1 MQIGPVRI
9 ASRSVWPSQTLVQ
22 TPHMS
27 SQTLPNA
34 TTDNS
39 HPRDAPHLDFDTG
52 KELLRYRKRWWQLW
66 LPSGIPPPPPD
77 SFQDAELTPMA
88 TASWFSLLTY
98 TWISPIMRL
107 GYQRTLQA
115 TDMWRVS
122 PDQEA
127 GILCEQLEAA
137 WDRRVAAATNWN
149 DGLADGRSNPSV
161 FKRGVWILRSL
172 SAGTR
177 FRQQRSALE
186 KSWREKDGRRE
197 ASLAWALNDV
207 LGHIFW
213 WGGVS
218 KVLGDTSQLMGPL
231 VVKAIINFAN
241 DRATARQQG
250 TEPPSVG
257 RGIGMAFALIAVV
270 ISASVFQHQFF
281 WRSMY
286 TGVLSRAALTAL
298 IYKRAVRLSGK
309 SRVFLTNAKILTHL
323 SSDLGRLDV
332 CAQWFHAAWTAPI
345 QATICLVILL
355 TMLGPSALAGFSL
368 FLVIIPITERLIAG
382 QFKIRR
388 GLMKYTD
395 GRAEM
400 LLEVFSSMRVVKYF
414 CYELPFLKKIHD
426 IRSEEV
432 RGIKKMQHSRS
443 ANVALAFSLPVLAS
457 TLAFVTYT
465 HVTPGFDI
473 AVIFSSFSLF
483 QLLRQPMM
491 FLPRALSNIVDAKN
505 ALTRL
510 TGTFYAETIDREP
523 FIIDPNQ
530 KNALMASRVSF
541 QWESATWGDTNVS
554 AKTGK
559 SAKER
564 RAADELKEDVPEK
577 LDEQEPFAVR
587 NINMQIQRGTL
598 AGIVGRVGSGKST
611 LISGLIGEVRC
622 ASGEFSFGGTVAYC
636 AQTAWIMNATLREN
650 VLFGLPFNEDRYW
663 KVMETACLLPDLQLL
678 ADGDLTE
685 IGEKGINL
693 SGGQKQRV
701 NIARALYRDADI
713 CIFDDPLSAVDAN
726 VGKMLFHNAILGLV
740 KEGRTVILVTHALH
754 FLSQCNYIYMF
765 DGGAIAEHG
774 TYEQLLIRQGEF
786 ARLDQEF
793 GGGAEPSSENLNTVT
808 TTVEELKDKS
818 KAASGTGKM
827 EGKLMSK
834 ERRST
839 GAVSWRIYA
848 TYVKA
853 GHGWVTFPLVL
864 AAVFGMQACQLLN
877 SYTLV
882 WWQANTFN
890 RSFSYYQLQYSLLGI
905 AQAIFTFFMGV
916 AIDFLTM
923 GAAKN
928 LHYASVRNILF
939 APMSYFDTIPMGRI
953 MSVFGK
959 DVDVVDNQ
967 VAISARM
974 TVLVVSNLM
983 SAVLLIAVLEHFF
996 IFAAI
1001 AIGFGYVR
1009 FSAYYRASA
1018 RELKRIDALL
1028 RSVLFAHF
1036 SESLT
1041 GLPTIRSYG
1050 ALPRF
1055 LEQNKKYIDLD
1066 DRALILTITN
1076 QRWLAIRLDA
1086 CGAIMVFIV
1095 AVFAVVGV
1103 SGISPAQIGLVLTY
1117 TTQLTQ
1123 LCAMVT
1129 RQTAELEN
1137 CACLE
1142 LDLCITQHV
1151 TDMNSVERVVHY
1163 SRQDLVPQEAAYES
1177 DMDLKPSPEW
1187 PSRGAVQFKNLQMSY
1202 RPGLPKVLHG
1212 LSMDIA
1218 PGEKIGVVGRTGA
1231 GKSSLALCLLRIVEF
1246 EGQIDVDGVDI
1257 SKIGLKDLRNSIS
1270 IIPQEP
1276 TLFSGTVR
1284 SVLDPFGRFDDA
1296 RLWDALRRSYLVDS
1310 GTTTPLTSAE
1320 TSEESAQPRHRIDL
1334 DTVIEIDGRNLSVGE
1349 RSLLSLARALVKD
1362 SQVVVLDEATASVD
1376 LVTDHKIQ
1384 HTIQTQFRDKTLL
1397 CIAHRLRTILSYNRI
1412 LVLDSGKIAEL
1423 DTPLK
1428 LFHQRDS
1435 IFRGLC
1441 QKNMMTYYALVHSN
1455 EPPADSELPAL
1466 RRLLHSE
1473 IPQAMAALDAE
1484 IAPLKRRLEQLEKD
1498 RIVLCTR
1505 KTQFESV
1512 VSPLR
1517 RLPPELLSEIFALT
1531 MRPIYTR
1538 PAYLAFSNTSSPWA
1552 LMHVSSGW
1560 RAIASSTP
1568 ALWRYVAMLND
1579 RVSPEAPYPPRLM
1592 ELHAKLAPH
1601 LRIDFWAVEDNVEPQ
1616 RQAFLALVEHAE
1628 KWTELNLG
1636 LAKWVYPLLD
1646 RLRGRLPLLR
1656 KVWIRCEREDDPAS
1670 QPETDEHKGND
1681 RLACFADAP
1690 LLKDFGFRYLPKAME
1705 VPIPLAQL
1713 SRYYLRTSWGKHTE
1727 ILKQLPNLIE
1737 ARVVVIGDGRWSLG
1751 PPRSIHLPLLR
1762 RLSVSNGRILDA
1774 IHAPE
1779 LTEVALETE
1788 STSITDR
1795 LKSLVEYSACSVSTL
1810 TFSGSPRHRQTIQ
1823 VLQNLPSIRRLN
1835 LVWDDD
1841 TRESERRKL
1850 EAEEILS
1857 ALMPSESAT
1866 TAILAPQLRVLSLG
1880 WETESTL
1887 DYALLAIM
1895 AGARWRSFALCVVDI
1910 RVVTTN
1916 GLLSAL
1922 TCTAEMVV
1930 VATSAAAPKREKTKA
1945 KQRYLKRKK
1954 ERKKNRPKAV
1964 VSGAANDASESD
1976 DDAAN
1981 DSETRPPDVKTTEKP
1996 PKKRRKVVE
2005 EEDEDVEMGEVVQVQ
2020 NEQMDTEALP
2030 SLPSFPLPSHPD
2042 APSKS
2047 ALALQGLDQALVGA
2061 ELVDAAQLL
2070 PIPPDGEDDG
2080 GTGLSERMRKRLVDL
2095 GIVELF
2101 AVQTS
2106 LLPFLLPQ
2114 DPRERA
2120 LYRPYNPPLDVCV
2133 SAPTGS
2139 GKTLAYVLPIVELL
2153 SARVVTRLR
2162 ALVVLPTR
2170 DLVAQVRETFE
2181 AVGKGRG
2188 LKIGTATGQHS
2199 FSHEQTQ
2206 LIADKTVPL
2215 AGGSSRVDIL
2225 ICTPGRLIDHLT
2237 GTPNFSLQHLR
2248 FLVIDEADR
2257 LLAQSFQDWL
2267 AQVLVAT
2274 RPPATSAA
2282 APSGFPN
2289 QHDAV
2294 APAFRSLLPYRPTTD
2309 ILNRKQPSCQKLLFS
2324 ATLTRDPG
2332 KLAALDLRD
2341 PKYFVVQEAKVSDG
2355 VLDVAMDKF
2364 SMPATLTERMV
2375 VCEPSLKPLVF
2386 FHIVLEHGV
2395 TNALV
2400 FTKSA
2405 ESTERLVR
2413 LFEFFNTAQ
2422 HGAVVARAYSSDLT
2436 AGERKTIL
2444 EKFKA
2449 QEIQIL
2455 ICSDLISRGID
2466 IHHVAHVVSYDV
2478 PVDMR
2483 KYVHRVGRTARAGRP
2498 GEAWTLVEEQE
2509 ARYFKSMM
2517 KEVDHLPRLK
2527 RLRVGD
2533 KDLAGLKERY
2543 EDALQRLKESYIRTS

>member
-1 MQIGPVRI
+1 MARTRDSVTRHESSRAAVAKAARCAGGRSDLDGMLMDSDMRARLKAGLMQIGPVRI

-39 HPRDAPHLDFDTG
+39 NPRDAPHLDFDTG
-52 KELLRYRKRWWQLW
+52 KELLRYRKWWWQLW

-77 SFQDAELTPMA
+77 SFEDAELTPMA

-115 TDMWRVS
+115 TDMWRVA

-149 DGLADGRSNPSV
+149 DGLADGRSNPSA

-172 SAGTR
+172 PAGTR

-241 DRATARQQG
+241 NRATARQQG

-323 SSDLGRLDV
+323 SSDVSCFSSFDDWQPNLSQQLGRLDV

-414 CYELPFLKKIHD
+414 CYELPFLKSAWVHGLQAKTDLEEEIHD

-510 TGTFYAETIDREP
+510 TRTFHAETIDGEP

-530 KNALMASRVSF
+530 KNALMASNVSF
-541 QWESATWGDTNVS
+541 QWESATCGDTNVS
-554 AKTGK
+554 AKAGK

-564 RAADELKEDVPEK
+564 HAADELKEDVPEK
-577 LDEQEPFAVR
+577 LDKQEPFAVR
-587 NINMQIQRGTL
+587 DINMQIPRGTL
-598 AGIVGRVGSGKST
+598 VGIVGRVGSGKST
-611 LISGLIGEVRC
+611 LISGLIGEARC
-622 ASGEFSFGGTVAYC
+622 VSGDFSFGGTVAYC

-650 VLFGLPFNEDRYW
+650 VLFGQPFNEDRYW

-693 SGGQKQRV
+693 SGGQKQRI

-740 KEGRTVILVTHALH
+740 NEGRTVILVTHALH

-774 TYEQLLIRQGEF
+774 TYEQLLIRQREF

-793 GGGAEPSSENLNTVT
+793 GGGAEPSSENLNTAT

-890 RSFSYYQLQYSLLGI
+890 RSFSYYQLQYSLLGV

-974 TVLVVSNLM
+974 TVLVISNLM

-1001 AIGFGYVR
+1001 AIGFGYIR

-1055 LEQNKKYIDLD
+1055 MEQNKKYIDLD

-1086 CGAIMVFIV
+1086 CGAIMVFVV

-1129 RQTAELEN
+1129 RQTAELEVIN
-1137 CACLE
+1137 SPNTYSV
-1142 LDLCITQHV
+1142 DLIFDSRIVH
-1151 TDMNSVERVVHY
+1151 MNSVERVVHY

-1177 DMDLKPSPEW
+1177 DMNLKPSPEW

-1246 EGQIDVDGVDI
+1246 EGQINVDGVDI
-1257 SKIGLKDLRNSIS
+1257 SKIGLKDLRNNIS

-1310 GTTTPLTSAE
+1310 GTTTPLTSADA
-1320 TSEESAQPRHRIDL
+1320 SEESAQPRHRIDL

-1397 CIAHRLRTILSYNRI
+1397 CIARQSVLQFVLDIAQRLADRLRTILSYNRI

-1441 QKNMMTYYALVHSN
+1441 QKSN
-1455 EPPADSELPAL
+1455 ITSAD
-1466 RRLLHSE
+1466 
-1473 IPQAMAALDAE
+1473 I
-1484 IAPLKRRLEQLEKD
+1484 EK
-1498 RIVLCTR
+1498 
-1505 KTQFESV
+1505 
-1512 VSPLR
+1512 
-1517 RLPPELLSEIFALT
+1517 
-1531 MRPIYTR
+1531 
-1538 PAYLAFSNTSSPWA
+1538 
-1552 LMHVSSGW
+1552 
-1560 RAIASSTP
+1560 
-1568 ALWRYVAMLND
+1568 
-1579 RVSPEAPYPPRLM
+1579 
-1592 ELHAKLAPH
+1592 
-1601 LRIDFWAVEDNVEPQ
+1601 
-1616 RQAFLALVEHAE
+1616 
-1628 KWTELNLG
+1628 
-1636 LAKWVYPLLD
+1636 
-1646 RLRGRLPLLR
+1646 
-1656 KVWIRCEREDDPAS
+1656 
-1670 QPETDEHKGND
+1670 
-1681 RLACFADAP
+1681 
-1690 LLKDFGFRYLPKAME
+1690 
-1705 VPIPLAQL
+1705 
-1713 SRYYLRTSWGKHTE
+1713 
-1727 ILKQLPNLIE
+1727 
-1737 ARVVVIGDGRWSLG
+1737 
-1751 PPRSIHLPLLR
+1751 
-1762 RLSVSNGRILDA
+1762 
-1774 IHAPE
+1774 
-1779 LTEVALETE
+1779 
-1788 STSITDR
+1788 
-1795 LKSLVEYSACSVSTL
+1795 
-1810 TFSGSPRHRQTIQ
+1810 
-1823 VLQNLPSIRRLN
+1823 
-1835 LVWDDD
+1835 
-1841 TRESERRKL
+1841 
-1850 EAEEILS
+1850 
-1857 ALMPSESAT
+1857 
-1866 TAILAPQLRVLSLG
+1866 AILQ
-1880 WETESTL
+1880 
-1887 DYALLAIM
+1887 D
-1895 AGARWRSFALCVVDI
+1895 
-1910 RVVTTN
+1910 
-1916 GLLSAL
+1916 
-1922 TCTAEMVV
+1922 
-1930 VATSAAAPKREKTKA
+1930 
-1945 KQRYLKRKK
+1945 
-1954 ERKKNRPKAV
+1954 
-1964 VSGAANDASESD
+1964 
-1976 DDAAN
+1976 
-1981 DSETRPPDVKTTEKP
+1981 
-1996 PKKRRKVVE
+1996 
-2005 EEDEDVEMGEVVQVQ
+2005 GEVV
-2020 NEQMDTEALP
+2020 
-2030 SLPSFPLPSHPD
+2030 
-2042 APSKS
+2042 
-2047 ALALQGLDQALVGA
+2047 
-2061 ELVDAAQLL
+2061 
-2070 PIPPDGEDDG
+2070 
-2080 GTGLSERMRKRLVDL
+2080 ER
-2095 GIVELF
+2095 
-2101 AVQTS
+2101 
-2106 LLPFLLPQ
+2106 
-2114 DPRERA
+2114 
-2120 LYRPYNPPLDVCV
+2120 
-2133 SAPTGS
+2133 
-2139 GKTLAYVLPIVELL
+2139 
-2153 SARVVTRLR
+2153 
-2162 ALVVLPTR
+2162 
-2170 DLVAQVRETFE
+2170 
-2181 AVGKGRG
+2181 
-2188 LKIGTATGQHS
+2188 
-2199 FSHEQTQ
+2199 
-2206 LIADKTVPL
+2206 
-2215 AGGSSRVDIL
+2215 
-2225 ICTPGRLIDHLT
+2225 
-2237 GTPNFSLQHLR
+2237 
-2248 FLVIDEADR
+2248 
-2257 LLAQSFQDWL
+2257 
-2267 AQVLVAT
+2267 
-2274 RPPATSAA
+2274 
-2282 APSGFPN
+2282 
-2289 QHDAV
+2289 
-2294 APAFRSLLPYRPTTD
+2294 
-2309 ILNRKQPSCQKLLFS
+2309 
-2324 ATLTRDPG
+2324 
-2332 KLAALDLRD
+2332 
-2341 PKYFVVQEAKVSDG
+2341 
-2355 VLDVAMDKF
+2355 
-2364 SMPATLTERMV
+2364 
-2375 VCEPSLKPLVF
+2375 
-2386 FHIVLEHGV
+2386 
-2395 TNALV
+2395 
-2400 FTKSA
+2400 
-2405 ESTERLVR
+2405 
-2413 LFEFFNTAQ
+2413 
-2422 HGAVVARAYSSDLT
+2422 
-2436 AGERKTIL
+2436 
-2444 EKFKA
+2444 
-2449 QEIQIL
+2449 
-2455 ICSDLISRGID
+2455 
-2466 IHHVAHVVSYDV
+2466 
-2478 PVDMR
+2478 
-2483 KYVHRVGRTARAGRP
+2483 
-2498 GEAWTLVEEQE
+2498 
-2509 ARYFKSMM
+2509 
-2517 KEVDHLPRLK
+2517 
-2527 RLRVGD
+2527 
-2533 KDLAGLKERY
+2533 
-2543 EDALQRLKESYIRTS
+2543 